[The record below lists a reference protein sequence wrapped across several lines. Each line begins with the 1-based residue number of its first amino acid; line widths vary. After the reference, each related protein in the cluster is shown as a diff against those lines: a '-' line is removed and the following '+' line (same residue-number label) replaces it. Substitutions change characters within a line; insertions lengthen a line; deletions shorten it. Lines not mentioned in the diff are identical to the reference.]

1 MRVLF
6 DGRSGTAALLA
17 LGLSFALVGCGGG
30 GGGGTDVAAA
40 IGPSTG
46 GTAASGAPSAAGPA
60 PATSPGV
67 TSPGGTSTSP
77 TAPASTPSTP
87 STTTP
92 STTTP
97 STSPPSAAGP
107 TTPAPTPAVTHYALG
122 PQSSVVPVASS
133 DFQDLVGMSATVDG
147 GYRIVWTTS
156 VFDTPTHVQT
166 SYYEQRY
173 DAAGQR
179 IGDRTLIAKP
189 TDDMSGSLSGR
200 ADALDGG
207 SVQVGHL
214 VPDGQ
219 HPTLFLQHYA
229 ADGTA
234 IDAPVEL
241 GGPAIGWRSAML
253 SLPSGAIAITW
264 QSVSHVGPAP
274 LQTAVLAPAPR

>member
-6 DGRSGTAALLA
+6 HGGCRAVALLA
-17 LGLSFALVGCGGG
+17 LGLSFALTGCGGG

-40 IGPSTG
+40 NSPSAG
-46 GTAASGAPSAAGPA
+46 GAAASGAPSAAGPA

-77 TAPASTPSTP
+77 TAPASTPSP
-87 STTTP
+87 ST
-92 STTTP
+92 
-97 STSPPSAAGP
+97 PPSAAGP

-122 PQSSVVPVASS
+122 PQNSVVPVASS

-179 IGDRTLIAKP
+179 IGDRTLVAAP
-189 TDDMSGSLSGR
+189 TEDMSGSLSGR

-219 HPTLFLQHYA
+219 HPTLFVQHYA
-229 ADGTA
+229 KDGTT

-241 GGPAIGWRSAML
+241 GGPAIGWRIAML

-274 LQTAVLAPAPR
+274 LQTAVLAPVPR

>member
-6 DGRSGTAALLA
+6 DGRCRAAALLA
-17 LGLSFALVGCGGG
+17 LGLSFALAGCGGG

-40 IGPSTG
+40 NGPSTG
-46 GTAASGAPSAAGPA
+46 GAAASGAPSGAGPA

-77 TAPASTPSTP
+77 TAPASTPST
-87 STTTP
+87 STPASTP

-97 STSPPSAAGP
+97 SAAGP
-107 TTPAPTPAVTHYALG
+107 TSPTPAPAVAHYALG

-166 SYYEQRY
+166 SSYEQRY
-173 DAAGQR
+173 DATGQR
-179 IGDRTLIAKP
+179 IGDRTLIATP

-219 HPTLFLQHYA
+219 HPTLFVQHYA

-253 SLPSGAIAITW
+253 ALPSGAIAITW

-274 LQTAVLAPAPR
+274 LQTAVLAPAAR